1 MDRKLARIERALA
14 QLSGHEACCMLC
26 PRECRVNRKEG
37 EVGICQSGIQ
47 ASVSHAL
54 IHHGEEPVLSGS
66 RAAPPGSPK
75 SQEAAPLRGSGT
87 IFFTGCN
94 LKCLFCQN
102 YQLSWL
108 TQGRAVSDEELAAIM
123 LDLEKEGAHNI
134 NLVSP
139 THLII
144 PILRALDQAYRRGL
158 RIPVVYNSNG
168 YEKVDIIEKL
178 AGIIDIY
185 LPDLKYFSPDVAAKF
200 SGAPDYFSHAHL
212 SIQEMF
218 CQQPALV
225 LDDQEIARK
234 GLIIRHLI
242 LPGQTADSL
251 AVLDWL
257 ARHLPRSVPLSLMSQ
272 YHPCFRAP
280 VEIQRPLAAEE
291 YQAVLTRANELQF
304 ENLFIQPEGFE
315 PDEHLVPDFTRPDPF
330 KWR

>member
-1 MDRKLARIERALA
+1 MDGKIARIETALA
-14 QLSGHEACCMLC
+14 RLSGHEACCTLC

-37 EVGICQSGIQ
+37 ELGICRSGVR
-47 ASVSHAL
+47 ASLSHAL
-54 IHHGEEPVLSGS
+54 IHYGEEPVLSGS
-66 RAAPPGSPK
+66 RGGPPAAPK
-75 SQEAAPLRGSGT
+75 SKTAPPRRGSGT

-108 TQGRAVSDEELAAIM
+108 TQGRAASDRELAAIM
-123 LDLEKEGAHNI
+123 LDLQKKGAYNI

-139 THLII
+139 THLVI
-144 PILRALDQAYRRGL
+144 PILRALKLACRQGL
-158 RIPVVYNSNG
+158 RIPIVYNSNG
-168 YEKVDIIEKL
+168 YEKVDVIENL
-178 AGIIDIY
+178 AGIIDIF

-200 SGAPDYFSHAHL
+200 SAAPDYFARARL

-218 CQQPALV
+218 CQQPDLV
-225 LDDQEIARK
+225 LDGREIARK
-234 GLIIRHLI
+234 GLIVRHLI

-257 ARHLPRSVPLSLMSQ
+257 ARHLPLSVPLSLMSQ

-280 VEIQRPLAAEE
+280 AEIRRPLAPEE
-291 YQAVLTRANELQF
+291 YEAVLAKAKELGF
-304 ENLFIQPEGFE
+304 ECLFIQPEGFA
-315 PDEHLVPDFTRPDPF
+315 PDEHLVPDFSRPAPF

>member
-1 MDRKLARIERALA
+1 MERKIARIERALA
-14 QLSGHEACCMLC
+14 QLSGHEVCCTLC
-26 PRECRVNRKEG
+26 PRECRVNRKAG
-37 EVGICQSGIQ
+37 EVGICQSGAQ
-47 ASVSHAL
+47 ASLSHAL
-54 IHHGEEPVLSGS
+54 IHYGEEPVLSGI
-66 RAAPPGSPK
+66 PGARTDSPK
-75 SQEAAPLRGSGT
+75 SRDAPPSRGSGT

-102 YQLSWL
+102 YEISWL
-108 TQGRAVSDEELAAIM
+108 TQGRAVGDQEMAAIM
-123 LDLEKEGAHNI
+123 LDLQKKGAYNI

-144 PILRALDQAYRRGL
+144 PILRALNLACRQGL
-158 RIPVVYNSNG
+158 RIPIVYNSNG
-168 YEKVDIIEKL
+168 YEKVDVVEKL

-185 LPDLKYFSPDVAAKF
+185 LPDLKYFSPDVAAEF
-200 SGAPDYFSHAHL
+200 SGAPDYFSHARL

-225 LDDQEIARK
+225 LDDREIARK

-251 AVLDWL
+251 AILDWL
-257 ARHLPRSVPLSLMSQ
+257 AHHLPRSVPLSLMSQ

-291 YQAVLTRANELQF
+291 YRAVLTKAKELGF
-304 ENLFIQPEGFE
+304 ESLFIQPEGFE
-315 PDEHLVPDFTRPDPF
+315 PDEHLIPDFSRPDPF

>member
-1 MDRKLARIERALA
+1 MDRKIARIERALA
-14 QLSGHEACCMLC
+14 QLSGHEACCTLC

-37 EVGICQSGIQ
+37 EVGICQSGAQ
-47 ASVSHAL
+47 ASLSCAL

-75 SQEAAPLRGSGT
+75 SQDAPPPRGSGT

-102 YQLSWL
+102 YQISWL
-108 TQGRAVSDEELAAIM
+108 TQGRAASDEELAAIM
-123 LDLEKEGAHNI
+123 LDLEKKGAYNI

-144 PILRALDQAYRRGL
+144 PILRALNLAYRQGL

-168 YEKVDIIEKL
+168 YEKVDVIEKL

-200 SGAPDYFSHAHL
+200 SGAPDYFSHARL

-225 LDDQEIARK
+225 LDDREIARK

-251 AVLDWL
+251 AILDWL
-257 ARHLPRSVPLSLMSQ
+257 AHHLPRSVPLSLMSQ

-280 VEIQRPLAAEE
+280 VEIQRPLTAEE

-304 ENLFIQPEGFE
+304 ESLFIQPEGFE
-315 PDEHLVPDFTRPDPF
+315 PDEHLVPDFSRPDPF

>member
-1 MDRKLARIERALA
+1 MDRKIARIESALA
-14 QLSGHEACCMLC
+14 QLSGHETCCTLC

-37 EVGICQSGIQ
+37 EVGICQSGAQ
-47 ASVSHAL
+47 ASLSHAL
-54 IHHGEEPVLSGS
+54 IHYGEEPVLSGIHN
-66 RAAPPGSPK
+66 AWPDSPK
-75 SQEAAPLRGSGT
+75 SQDAPPPRGSGT

-108 TQGRAVSDEELAAIM
+108 TQGRAVSDQELAAIM
-123 LDLEKEGAHNI
+123 LDLQKKGAYNI

-144 PILRALDQAYRRGL
+144 PILRALNQAYGQGL
-158 RIPVVYNSNG
+158 RIPIVYNSNG
-168 YEKVDIIEKL
+168 YEKVDVVEKL
-178 AGIIDIY
+178 AGIIDVY
-185 LPDLKYFSPDVAAKF
+185 LPDLKYFSPDVSAKF
-200 SGAPDYFSHAHL
+200 SGAPDYFSHARL

-225 LDDQEIARK
+225 LDDREIARK

-280 VEIQRPLAAEE
+280 VEIQRPLATEE
-291 YQAVLTRANELQF
+291 YQAVLAKAKELGF
-304 ENLFIQPEGFE
+304 ESLFIQPEDFE